1 VQPDNLQTKGFQMKI
16 TAKLLFS
23 LSIISLTGCAT
34 LEQMPKATSSVQAE
48 RPIISQAA
56 EEVVKE
62 SLPQI
67 CQAAKENKVRA
78 NEYYA
83 KKRYSTSGEV
93 RTINEGFQPK
103 YRVYIRSGKVSIH
116 AGTDNLN
123 ATRQLSVGKSTTVSG
138 VITDVSYDYQ
148 GCSVSLKEST
158 F

>member
-1 VQPDNLQTKGFQMKI
+1 MKV
-16 TAKLLFS
+16 TAKLILM
-23 LSIISLTGCAT
+23 LGIASLTGCAT
-34 LEQMPKATSSVQAE
+34 LDQMPKTTSSAQAE
-48 RPIISQAA
+48 RPTMASAVQ
-56 EEVVKE
+56 EVVSE

-67 CQAAKENKVRA
+67 CQAAKENKARA
-78 NEYYA
+78 NDYYS

-116 AGTDNLN
+116 AGTDSLA
-123 ATRQLSVGKSTTVSG
+123 ATKQLSVGKSTTVSG

-148 GCSVSLKEST
+148 GCSVTLRDAT